1 MNCTFVNCDGER
13 CGANAQHGSLWCFFH
28 DPEKTLEQEAA
39 RLKGGKG
46 RKRAVLEDCA
56 DIRIRKPADVIMLLN
71 DTINKVRTGDLDHK
85 IANSVA
91 YLSNVLIKTWEGE
104 ELQSRLEK
112 LEEQVQ
118 KERVLDKTVYN

>member
-1 MNCTFVNCDGER
+1 MNCTFVNSEGEQ
-13 CGANAQHGSLWCFFH
+13 CGANAQHGSLFCFFH
-28 DPEKTLEQEAA
+28 DPEKKMEQEQA

-56 DIRIRKPADVIMLLN
+56 DIRIKRPADVIMLLN
-71 DTINKVRTGDLDHK
+71 DTINKVRTGELDHK

-104 ELQSRLEK
+104 ELQKRVEK
-112 LEEQVQ
+112 LEGKSSDEKVMQ
-118 KERVLDKTVYN
+118 E